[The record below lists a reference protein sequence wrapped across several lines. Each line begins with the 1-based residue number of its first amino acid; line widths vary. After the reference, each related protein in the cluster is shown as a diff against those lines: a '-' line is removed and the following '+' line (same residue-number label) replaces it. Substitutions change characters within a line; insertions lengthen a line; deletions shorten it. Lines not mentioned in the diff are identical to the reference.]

1 MNTILSIAGCAHD
14 LVQEGAQR
22 LIDNP
27 MIVFGIAA
35 FAFSAAVLAGF
46 IF

>member
-1 MNTILSIAGCAHD
+1 MNTIVLLADCARD
-14 LVQEGAQR
+14 LIQEGAQR

-27 MIVFGIAA
+27 MIIFGIAA